1 MSRPSADV
9 HALDA
14 RLGRQLQQQH
24 EADGGRE
31 VHAQVRA
38 GKHQLRGQ
46 PAVPRPAGIAAVC
59 LSAYVG

>member
-1 MSRPSADV
+1 MPGAGV

-14 RLGRQLQQQH
+14 RLGCQLQQQH
-24 EADGGRE
+24 EADRGRE

-46 PAVPRPAGIAAVC
+46 PAVPCPADIAVLS
-59 LSAYVG
+59 LSAHDG

>member
-1 MSRPSADV
+1 MPDPDV
-9 HALDA
+9 CALDA

-38 GKHQLRGQ
+38 GKHQLCGK

-59 LSAYVG
+59 LSAFVG